1 MANFF
6 KKNKKTLLTI
16 AGVLALFLIWL
27 ILALTIN
34 SPILPSPKA
43 TFGRLF
49 SLLGEGN
56 TYLHIGYTLLRLLI
70 SLAFAILC
78 GLILGILGGTFK
90 GFYAFLNPLI
100 VTLRTIPTASLIL
113 ILISLTKIAYAPVIV
128 SFILMFPL
136 IYEATVNGL
145 VNIDENIINAL
156 KIDGNRGLSSL
167 FRVKLPLASSS
178 INLGIIQSLGL
189 GMKVT
194 IMSEIISGSRNV
206 YGLGFALRIAQED
219 VIYTDMWA
227 LTLIAIILIG
237 IIELILYFV
246 KRLLKN

>member
-1 MANFF
+1 
-6 KKNKKTLLTI
+6 
-16 AGVLALFLIWL
+16 
-27 ILALTIN
+27 
-34 SPILPSPKA
+34 
-43 TFGRLF
+43 
-49 SLLGEGN
+49 
-56 TYLHIGYTLLRLLI
+56 
-70 SLAFAILC
+70 
-78 GLILGILGGTFK
+78 
-90 GFYAFLNPLI
+90 
-100 VTLRTIPTASLIL
+100 
-113 ILISLTKIAYAPVIV
+113 
-128 SFILMFPL
+128 MFPL
-136 IYEATVNGL
+136 IYENTVNGL